1 MTRMAAAWRKAGFS
15 LENCRFADAT
25 GEWERERADAE
36 DLFGRPI
43 DARLPRESCDTR
55 ESRGLAESI
64 QPRVEAHRHPHR
76 APGDPPTLH
85 DELAGLVWRVF
96 IAPATPV
103 RSVMFCG
110 ADGEQSSDEVAAVAA
125 ELLAGHDAGTV
136 CLVNSTGAVPTLDR
150 QFAAP
155 PAGFAGMSADVKSTH
170 TEQQV
175 LENLWLVPPASPAI
189 GGDDRAI
196 TNEQLCELREQFDYV
211 IVAAPAVLAGSEAMA
226 IAAVVDGVIL
236 LIAENTTRRDTAR
249 TAIEGLQRS
258 DGRILGAVLTNRS
271 YPIPPAIYRRL

>member
-1 MTRMAAAWRKAGFS
+1 MAAAWRKAGIS
-15 LENCRFADAT
+15 LENCRFADAM

-43 DARLPRESCDTR
+43 DARMPRDSCDRR
-55 ESRGLAESI
+55 ERRGLAESI
-64 QPRVEAHRHPHR
+64 QPRVDAPTHRHR

-110 ADGEQSSDEVAAVAA
+110 ADGEQSSDEVATVAA
-125 ELLAGHDAGTV
+125 ELLAAHHAGTV
-136 CLVNSTGAVPTLDR
+136 CLVNSTGSVPALDR
-150 QFAAP
+150 RFVAHP
-155 PAGFAGMSADVKSTH
+155 DGFTGMSADVEFTNI
-170 TEQQV
+170 EQQV
-175 LENLWLVPPASPAI
+175 LENLWLAAPGSRAMGS
-189 GGDDRAI
+189 DDRAI
-196 TNEQLCELREQFDYV
+196 TNEQLCELRARFDYV

-226 IAAVVDGVIL
+226 IAAVVEGVIL

-249 TAIEGLQRS
+249 TATEGLQRS
-258 DGRILGAVLTNRS
+258 DGRILGVVLTNRS
-271 YPIPPAIYRRL
+271 YPIPSAIYRRL